1 MSDENTNKNP
11 FQYFWDM
18 ATGGLFSDGSDQ
30 ELAPDK
36 STSKKHKEASSKH
49 KLKRNTSSKHSRL
62 DSVNQK
68 KAG

>member
-1 MSDENTNKNP
+1 MSDENNNKNP

-30 ELAPDK
+30 ELTPDK
-36 STSKKHKEASSKH
+36 SAGKKRKKASAKH
-49 KLKRNTSSKHSRL
+49 KLKRKTSSKHSHI
-62 DSVNQK
+62 DSANHK